1 MTTHIVS
8 DNPKKEYAGA
18 GATYAGVVKGAGEE
32 YVFGTL
38 FIIIKIYIL
47 KFYYKY
53 VFDFILFFMFVA
65 IKPFCY

>member
-18 GATYAGVVKGAGEE
+18 GATYVGVVKGVGEE

-53 VFDFILFFMFVA
+53 VFDFI
-65 IKPFCY
+65 

>member
-8 DNPKKEYAGA
+8 DNPKKEYPVVGA
-18 GATYAGVVKGAGEE
+18 GATYVGVVKGAGEE

-53 VFDFILFFMFVA
+53 VFHFI
-65 IKPFCY
+65 